1 MQRTITTTPASRSAL
16 SDVELQIRENSRL
29 GFVFTVLQRL
39 RSGSSAEHAE
49 ADETVGLRAF
59 VCVGTVMITTF
70 LVAMRTSA
78 LLAVSMIGR
87 DASV

>member
-1 MQRTITTTPASRSAL
+1 M
-16 SDVELQIRENSRL
+16 
-29 GFVFTVLQRL
+29 FTVLQRL

-49 ADETVGLRAF
+49 AAETADVRAF
-59 VCVGTVMITTF
+59 VCVGTVMIATF